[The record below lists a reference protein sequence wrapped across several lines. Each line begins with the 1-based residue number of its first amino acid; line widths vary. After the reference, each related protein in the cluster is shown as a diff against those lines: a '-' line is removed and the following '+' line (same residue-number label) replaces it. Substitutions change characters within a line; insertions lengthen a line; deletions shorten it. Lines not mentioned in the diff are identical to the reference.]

1 MNPDLIDSQHP
12 QQVPALAALTRPL
25 GSTMQE
31 EYKCYVCTVPNAS
44 THRADGKKLPF
55 VYGFMRTNIM
65 QDIKHME
72 YEISELN
79 PYFRHATAQEIE
91 AYDMR
96 TDPRG
101 TLTRNITAELTP
113 QLRAEIELQVRA
125 ELEEKIRAEVAASAQ
140 AGSVLRSDTKPP
152 QADDAAKIGG
162 TDAVARAKE
171 ISERVKAAN
180 EVKAP
185 GATIIHQNKPL
196 ITPVSSANL
205 AASSAAQSGK

>member
-25 GSTMQE
+25 GSTLQE
-31 EYKCYVCTVPNAS
+31 EFKSYICTVPNAS

-55 VYGFMRTNIM
+55 VYGFMRTNIK
-65 QDIKHME
+65 QDIAHME
-72 YEISELN
+72 HEIDELN

-113 QLRAEIELQVRA
+113 QLRAEIELSVRA
-125 ELEEKIRAEVAASAQ
+125 ELEEKIRKEMAESAAADRE
-140 AGSVLRSDTKPP
+140 LKTTDTT
-152 QADDAAKIGG
+152 AANHDANKISG

-171 ISERVKAAN
+171 ISDRIKASQ
-180 EVKAP
+180 ESKAP
-185 GATIIHQNKPL
+185 GVTVVHQNKPL
-196 ITPVSSANL
+196 ITPVSSADL
-205 AASSAAQSGK
+205 AAGSAAQSGK